1 MAERFQSSSICCH
14 SLGYNNA
21 PSTAPLDRST
31 ALGCR
36 LCSGDSTASLG
47 LSPSLS
53 LAVRGETHLL
63 PRAPSSGME
72 WQWDGMAVGWMAAGQ
87 APLRVTKAGSEPG
100 ILFGESS
107 HPRDT
112 QQDTQQDT
120 QPAQPTERPTGHP
133 SCHLTLDFQPG
144 LNSLLGR
151 AATLSQEKETDGSGC
166 VKAMASSLR
175 GRGKP
180 RSFSLPPSMD
190 LGAQFPI
197 PASTATAPAQPHQPG
212 PAPCQRQQLSD
223 KDQLQPYWWLG
234 WFPSQSREQT
244 TRPTRR
250 S

>member
-21 PSTAPLDRST
+21 PGTALLDRST

-144 LNSLLGR
+144 LNSLPGR

-166 VKAMASSLR
+166 VKAMALFPPREGKTQVLLPAPLYGPGGSIPHPSQHCHSSCPAPPAR
-175 GRGKP
+175 P
-180 RSFSLPPSMD
+180 RTLPEAAA
-190 LGAQFPI
+190 LGQG
-197 PASTATAPAQPHQPG
+197 SAPAPLV
-212 PAPCQRQQLSD
+212 A
-223 KDQLQPYWWLG
+223 WLVSLTK
-234 WFPSQSREQT
+234 P
-244 TRPTRR
+244 
-250 S
+250 

>member
-1 MAERFQSSSICCH
+1 MAEQFQSSSICCH

-21 PSTAPLDRST
+21 PGTALLDRNT

-72 WQWDGMAVGWMAAGQ
+72 WQWDGMAVGWKAVGWKAVGWMAAGQ
-87 APLRVTKAGSEPG
+87 ASLRVTKAGSEPG

-107 HPRDT
+107 HPR
-112 QQDTQQDT
+112 DTQQDT

-144 LNSLLGR
+144 LNSLPGR

-166 VKAMASSLR
+166 VKAMALFPLR
-175 GRGKP
+175 EGKTQVL
-180 RSFSLPPSMD
+180 LPALLYGPGGS
-190 LGAQFPI
+190 I
-197 PASTATAPAQPHQPG
+197 PQDRKSVV
-212 PAPCQRQQLSD
+212 
-223 KDQLQPYWWLG
+223 
-234 WFPSQSREQT
+234 
-244 TRPTRR
+244 
-250 S
+250 